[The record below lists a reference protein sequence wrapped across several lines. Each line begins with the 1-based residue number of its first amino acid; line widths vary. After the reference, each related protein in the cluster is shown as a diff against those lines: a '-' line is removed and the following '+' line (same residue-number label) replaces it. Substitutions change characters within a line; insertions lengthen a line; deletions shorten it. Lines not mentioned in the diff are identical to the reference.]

1 MTLTARKL
9 VSLLLLIAVLILPL
23 GSLAQAYAA
32 SQSAEDCL
40 CALVPDA
47 GAPGE
52 SGQEPAP
59 ATDNGCGDCGE
70 GEESGS
76 ELAEVRPARTSLL
89 NLSAAQRYLNS
100 PPGFVPNVYLSI
112 FVPPES

>member
-1 MTLTARKL
+1 MTFTAKKL
-9 VSLLLLIAVLILPL
+9 VSLLLLIAALILPL
-23 GSLAQAYAA
+23 GSLAQAFAHY
-32 SQSAEDCL
+32 QPAEDCV
-40 CALVPDA
+40 CALVSDA
-47 GAPGE
+47 SAQGE
-52 SGQEPAP
+52 RGQQPAP

-76 ELAEVRPARTSLL
+76 ELAEVRPAQTSFL

-100 PPGFVPNVYLSI
+100 PHGFVPNVYLSI